1 MKKNILQ
8 LVFAVLFLVA
18 LPVSAQN
25 YATHAVKEGETL
37 QSISQQY
44 WVTPYSILQ
53 ANKEIKSAADVKVN
67 TILVIPLK
75 GNVPAPKKE
84 EKVEQEEIKPI
95 GFSRHRVRKKETL
108 FGLTQKYKITEEQL
122 KRYNR
127 ELYSEPLKKGMV
139 LQIPKFPAVDP
150 NEDKEL
156 DFETYVV
163 QPKETRWSIA
173 HKYGITVD
181 SLLVLNPDLVK
192 NSDYLAAG
200 QELKLPRPKGDSLK
214 EQKVE
219 LFNSYTVP
227 PKMTLY
233 SLGKEYGI
241 PSDSIVRLNPEIM
254 KEGGLKEGMV
264 IRLPKKKDMSGVV
277 NTENYIFYEV
287 KPKQNIFR
295 ITQNLKISREELF
308 RLNPDL
314 ENGLKAGMV
323 LKLPKEKAEG
333 LEVKN
338 ALVLDKVNL
347 IDSIDVANR
356 PKLVFMLPFRL
367 DRVDVN
373 DREKAENMIRTRRD
387 LTVSLGFYTGALV
400 ALDSIKK
407 LGVSVDVKTYD
418 TELNPVKVKEILFR
432 DNLAGVSAIIG
443 PIATNALDEVAVQA
457 ATKNI
462 PVIAPIASES
472 KLSHGNVF
480 FSVPRDAVLRQ
491 KMLDFMAK
499 VHTNENII
507 IVADST
513 HQVAHDSILSKFPA
527 AQMAKLI
534 DNKSLHLDQFLVKL
548 SEDRENWVFLETDQP
563 NMVASVT
570 SILNSA
576 NTAKMD
582 AEGEKKIK
590 VRMFTTNYN
599 SAFED
604 EAVSK
609 THLSNLK
616 FTYPSFY
623 REAGEDAFIKAYRK
637 RFNGLEPDRFAIR
650 GFDVTFDVLLKLAHK
665 NNLFET
671 SKIVGLTE
679 YTGNSFDYFNDWT
692 SGYFNRACYLMGYE
706 DLRIK
711 EVKAD
716 DFKSNL

>member
-1 MKKNILQ
+1 MKKIILQ

-44 WVTPYSILQ
+44 RVTPYSILQ

-181 SLLVLNPDLVK
+181 SLLVLNPELVK

-527 AQMAKLI
+527 AQMARLI

-623 REAGEDAFIKAYRK
+623 REAGEDAFTKAYRK

>member
-1 MKKNILQ
+1 MKKIIIQ
-8 LVFAVLFLVA
+8 LVLSAIFLA
-18 LPVSAQN
+18 AIPVSAQN

-44 WVTPYSILQ
+44 RVTPYSILQ

-75 GNVPAPKKE
+75 SNATIEKKE
-84 EKVEQEEIKPI
+84 EKQEQEEIKPI
-95 GFSRHRVRKKETL
+95 SFSRHRVRKKETL

-139 LQIPKFPAVDP
+139 LQIPKFPEVDP
-150 NEDKEL
+150 NEDKDL

-181 SLLVLNPDLVK
+181 SLVGMNPELTK
-192 NSDYLAAG
+192 NTDYLAAG

-214 EQKVE
+214 DQKVE
-219 LFNSYTVP
+219 LFTSYTVP
-227 PKMTLY
+227 SKMTLY

-264 IRLPKKKDMSGVV
+264 IRLPKKQDKSGVV

-295 ITQNLKISREELF
+295 ITQNLKITREELF
-308 RLNPDL
+308 RLNPSL

-338 ALVLDKVNL
+338 ALILDKVNL
-347 IDSIDVANR
+347 IDSIDVVNR
-356 PKLVFMLPFRL
+356 PKLVFLLPFRL
-367 DRVDVN
+367 DRVNVN
-373 DREKAENMIRTRRD
+373 DREKTEGQIKTRRD
-387 LTVSLGFYTGALV
+387 LALSLGFYSGALV

-418 TELNPVKVKEILFR
+418 TELSQAKVKEILFR
-432 DNLAGVSAIIG
+432 DNLSGVSAIIG
-443 PIATNALDEVAVQA
+443 PVASGALDEVAVQA

-462 PVIAPIASES
+462 PVISPIASDS

-480 FSVPRDAVLRQ
+480 FTVPRDVVLRE
-491 KMLDFMAK
+491 KMLSYVKKIHQD
-499 VHTNENII
+499 ENII
-507 IVADST
+507 IIADST

-527 AQMAKLI
+527 AQIATII
-534 DNKSLHLDQFLVKL
+534 DNKSLHLDRFLVKL

-582 AEGEKKIK
+582 ANGEKKIE

-599 SAFED
+599 NAFED
-604 EAVSK
+604 EAVSN
-609 THLSNLK
+609 THLSNLR

-623 REAGEDAFIKAYRK
+623 REAKNDTFTEAYRK
-637 RFNGLEPDRFAIR
+637 RYKGLMPDRYAVR

-671 SKIVGLTE
+671 SKIIGLTE
-679 YTGNSFDYFNDWT
+679 YAGNSFDYFNDWT
-692 SGYFNRACYLMGYE
+692 SGYFNRACYIMEYQ
-706 DLRIK
+706 DLQIK
-711 EVKAD
+711 EVKLD
-716 DFKSNL
+716 DLKSNL

>member
-44 WVTPYSILQ
+44 RVTPYSILQ

-407 LGVSVDVKTYD
+407 LRGLRRC
-418 TELNPVKVKEILFR
+418 E
-432 DNLAGVSAIIG
+432 NL
-443 PIATNALDEVAVQA
+443 
-457 ATKNI
+457 
-462 PVIAPIASES
+462 
-472 KLSHGNVF
+472 
-480 FSVPRDAVLRQ
+480 
-491 KMLDFMAK
+491 
-499 VHTNENII
+499 
-507 IVADST
+507 
-513 HQVAHDSILSKFPA
+513 
-527 AQMAKLI
+527 
-534 DNKSLHLDQFLVKL
+534 
-548 SEDRENWVFLETDQP
+548 
-563 NMVASVT
+563 
-570 SILNSA
+570 
-576 NTAKMD
+576 
-582 AEGEKKIK
+582 
-590 VRMFTTNYN
+590 
-599 SAFED
+599 
-604 EAVSK
+604 
-609 THLSNLK
+609 
-616 FTYPSFY
+616 
-623 REAGEDAFIKAYRK
+623 
-637 RFNGLEPDRFAIR
+637 
-650 GFDVTFDVLLKLAHK
+650 
-665 NNLFET
+665 
-671 SKIVGLTE
+671 
-679 YTGNSFDYFNDWT
+679 
-692 SGYFNRACYLMGYE
+692 
-706 DLRIK
+706 
-711 EVKAD
+711 
-716 DFKSNL
+716 